1 MTQTRSEIMLC
12 DLKLNTLV
20 EQLPRE
26 VFVIDVGVTM
36 ARSQARDTF
45 AMDNQGRAIQP
56 PMYPIPLKSSGT
68 MPYIGNKRVYIRN
81 PVEGPRGGQES
92 YLFEEFVKQLQ
103 TVKDVAEELDR
114 SAAQRLYVSDL
125 RLCEAPSEYVRN
137 GDGWN
142 AGITPEGVEEN
153 IPVTIAQF
161 EKHQQVSNAVQEQL
175 GESTPGQVIIP
186 MTLTK
191 AEIVHMKR
199 GHGDARR
206 FYYSDAQAEENSKPE
221 YTPKQ
226 PTKLTWGFVEQQ
238 FPELV
243 ASGLIAN
250 IEFDGHTETDERFI
264 EESARFVNRGGDD
277 E

>member
-1 MTQTRSEIMLC
+1 MTETRSEIMLC
-12 DLKLNTLV
+12 DLKLESLV

-36 ARSQARDTF
+36 ARSQARDTI
-45 AMDNQGRAIQP
+45 AMDNNGRAMQP
-56 PMYPIPLKSSGT
+56 PTYPIPLKVSGT
-68 MPYIGNKRVYIRN
+68 MPYVGDKRVYIRN

-92 YLFEEFVKQLQ
+92 YLFEEFVKNLQ
-103 TVKDVAEELDR
+103 GVKDRAEELDR
-114 SAAQRLYVSDL
+114 SAAQRMYVSDL

-137 GDGWN
+137 GDGWD

-161 EKHQQVSNAVQEQL
+161 EKQQKVSDAVQEQL

-186 MTLTK
+186 MSLTK
-191 AEIVHMKR
+191 AEIVHVKR

-206 FYYSDAQAEENSKPE
+206 FYYSETQAEDNSDP
-221 YTPKQ
+221 TLAPKQ
-226 PTKLTWGFVEQQ
+226 PPKLTWAFVEER
-238 FPELV
+238 FPELI

-250 IEFDGHTETDERFI
+250 IEFDGHTKTDERFI
-264 EESARFVNRGGDD
+264 EESARFVNRGDD

>member
-1 MTQTRSEIMLC
+1 MTETRSEIMLC
-12 DLKLNTLV
+12 DLKLDTLV
-20 EQLPRE
+20 DQLPRE

-56 PMYPIPLKSSGT
+56 PAYPIPLKSSGT

-125 RLCEAPSEYVRN
+125 RLCEAPSEYVRD

-161 EKHQQVSNAVQEQL
+161 EKQQKVSDAVQEQL
-175 GESTPGQVIIP
+175 GEVTPGRVIIP

-191 AEIVHMKR
+191 ADIVHMKR
-199 GHGDARR
+199 GHGDSRR
-206 FYYSDAQAEENSKPE
+206 FYYTGGQAEENSKPKLA
-221 YTPKQ
+221 PKQ
-226 PTKLTWGFVEQQ
+226 PTKLTWPFVEDHL
-238 FPELV
+238 PELV
-243 ASGLIAN
+243 DSGLIAN
-250 IEFDGHTETDERFI
+250 IEFDGYTKTDKQFI
-264 EESARFVNRGGDD
+264 EEDARFVNRGGD